1 MKAKDLRERS
11 ASDLQELNKS
21 LPKELF
27 NAKMKNF
34 TNQLDDTSSLGKSRK
49 DIARVKTLLRQ
60 KELALQP
67 VAGSADASG
76 SVQK

>member
-11 ASDLQELNKS
+11 VDDLKELDKT

-60 KELALQP
+60 KELALEP
-67 VAGSADASG
+67 VAGSAE
-76 SVQK
+76 KK

>member
-11 ASDLQELNKS
+11 VEDLKELDKT
-21 LPKELF
+21 LPKDLF
-27 NAKMKNF
+27 GAKMKNF

-60 KELALQP
+60 KELALEP
-67 VAGSADASG
+67 VAGSAE
-76 SVQK
+76 KK

>member
-1 MKAKDLRERS
+1 MKANDLRERS
-11 ASDLQELNKS
+11 VDDLKELDKT

-60 KELALQP
+60 KELALEP
-67 VAGSADASG
+67 ALGSAE
-76 SVQK
+76 KK

>member
-1 MKAKDLRERS
+1 MKANDLRERS
-11 ASDLQELNKS
+11 VEDLKELDKT

-60 KELALQP
+60 KELALEP
-67 VAGSADASG
+67 AAASTE
-76 SVQK
+76 KK

>member
-11 ASDLQELNKS
+11 VDDLKELDKT

-60 KELALQP
+60 KELALEP
-67 VAGSADASG
+67 VAGSTD
-76 SVQK
+76 KK